1 MSEECEV
8 VVIKSNV
15 VKMRFLRATVNTN
28 VYRSDNINLKT
39 IYIGK
44 HMFDY
49 PPPDEIIVTVEKVEA
64 DQ

>member
-1 MSEECEV
+1 MAEEYEEV
-8 VVIKSNV
+8 IIKSNV
-15 VKMRFLRATVNTN
+15 VKMKFLRATVNTN

-49 PPPDEIIVTVEKVEA
+49 PPPDEIIVTVERV
-64 DQ
+64 D